1 MAAQA
6 SQVYLARHLTAS
18 VPVAINRCPS
28 RHQVSAP
35 RVSAPPAFSSGALSA
50 GCENGW
56 GRSRVLRR
64 PVPVIRAEA
73 GAVQSPP
80 EKDKRNP
87 TFEKVTHR
95 EHLTVGDCMTKGDV
109 KVVKVTTTVDE
120 ALEKL
125 VAYRISGMP
134 VVDDD
139 NRVVGV
145 VSDYDLLALDS
156 ISGKRKE
163 RDGIFPQ
170 AGSTWKAFKE
180 IQLLLMK
187 NAGATVGD
195 VMTPNP
201 LCARAMTNIE
211 DAARVLI
218 ESKFHRLPIVDE
230 HGVLIGLLTRGN
242 VVRAALMMKRMAE
255 GKGMGPMGG
264 N

>member
-6 SQVYLARHLTAS
+6 IQAHVAHHLPVSASDAVTRHHS
-18 VPVAINRCPS
+18 RC
-28 RHQVSAP
+28 QVSVLKVGVRP
-35 RVSAPPAFSSGALSA
+35 TFSGNALSA
-50 GCENGW
+50 GCDSRW
-56 GRSRVLRR
+56 GRSRVDRR
-64 PVPVIRAEA
+64 PALAVRAEA
-73 GAVQSPP
+73 GAVQTPP
-80 EKDKRNP
+80 EKDAK
-87 TFEKVTHR
+87 KASHR
-95 EHLTVGDCMTKGDV
+95 EHLTVGDCMTKGNV

-120 ALEKL
+120 ALEIL
-125 VAYRISGMP
+125 VAHRISGMP
-134 VVDDD
+134 VVDDA

-170 AGSTWKAFKE
+170 AGSSWKAFKE

-195 VMTPNP
+195 VMTAHP

-218 ESKFHRLPIVDE
+218 ESKFHRLPVVDE
-230 HGVLIGLLTRGN
+230 NGTLIGLLTRGN

-255 GKGMGPMGG
+255 GKGMAPTGG

>member
-1 MAAQA
+1 M
-6 SQVYLARHLTAS
+6 SHSHIT
-18 VPVAINRCPS
+18 NR
-28 RHQVSAP
+28 
-35 RVSAPPAFSSGALSA
+35 A

-56 GRSRVLRR
+56 GRSRAVRR

-156 ISGKRKE
+156 ISGKHKE

-230 HGVLIGLLTRGN
+230 DGVLIGLLTRGN

-255 GKGMGPMGG
+255 GKGMGPTGG